1 MLITYDPDQNHV
13 ISAMLSTLPSTI
25 KAKQTKLALWK
36 HDQKLIDRVPSL
48 DFLQQFCIIDQLFFR
63 LNFLTIIGFISRIFP
78 F

>member
-1 MLITYDPDQNHV
+1 MYDPDQNHV

-36 HDQKLIDRVPSL
+36 HDQRLIDRVPSL

-63 LNFLTIIGFISRIFP
+63 LNFLATIGFISRIFP